1 MTHSDDLQ
9 KIIDESSDEISKNFF
24 DWVEGTLSATDW
36 RKFETAIESGN
47 FSQAADLIEWSDYA
61 PGAVVGAALGAAA
74 IRNGEYIEEITG
86 LKYAFDIKD
95 PNSLAWIESHGAEL
109 VKDIGEGAERD
120 LREVIYRGYFSGY
133 TPRQQAEYIKGLIGL
148 DERRIEQVNSYARAL
163 ADRGFSPAEITKKA
177 TQRAQK
183 KLNDRAKTIAVNEAS
198 EASGRGTYFSTK
210 DAYNRGVLG
219 PEWEGFRIVTWD
231 ERLCPKCAPL
241 AGEARQL
248 PDGVYPSTGDTI
260 AKIHVL
266 CRCQEGL
273 RKVGSDRGKTNPNQ
287 KEADMTGKKRE
298 SMKSSID
305 VVFEA
310 KGLKETETSIIVP
323 TVPIVEGVF
332 DGHGF
337 PAFRNFDEFS
347 EDAKWLDGLTI
358 VTNHEPL
365 DPDAR
370 RIGQLRTPTPDAGMR
385 RVKASTEFY
394 KDNITPKE
402 LDALRSKKP
411 LHGSLGYS
419 CYMEYAPGDWNGK
432 HYEAKEHGP
441 YVFYEYSLVRNGVVT
456 PEDGA
461 GFNIEDSK
469 VRAMEPVQ
477 PCTEDGKPGFR
488 WGKEGK
494 CYTYEPGDK
503 DGMAAAKK
511 KAALQGAAIG
521 ESQSQSPAQRADK
534 RGETMI
540 GDESSPGLEPEVKET
555 IADLQNRIAEQD
567 TKIADLETKVQAVT
581 EEKDQIKETLVAER
595 ELQALEKFTNSLKQG
610 KRDKAADLFKEYSE
624 AATESP
630 IQGLLWRQDHE
641 DLFLTKTEAT
651 QLKGQPVVE
660 GAPEKTFDLAE
671 EQRKLFKY

>member
-1 MTHSDDLQ
+1 MPDHATDLQ
-9 KIIDESSDEISKNFF
+9 KIIDESADEISKNFF

-36 RKFETAIESGN
+36 RIFETAIEAGN
-47 FSQAADLIEWSDYA
+47 FSQAADLIEWQDYA
-61 PGAVVGAALGAAA
+61 PEAAIGAALGAAA
-74 IRNGEYIEEITG
+74 KRNAEYIEEITG

-109 VKDIGEGAERD
+109 VKDIGEGAKRD

-133 TPRQQAEYIKGLIGL
+133 TPRQQTEYIKDLVGL
-148 DERRIEQVNSYARAL
+148 DERRLQWVDNYARAL
-163 ADRGFSPAEITKKA
+163 EKKGLSPSEINSKTSKYAK
-177 TQRAQK
+177 K
-183 KLNDRAKTIAVNEAS
+183 KLNERAKTIAINEAS
-198 EASGRGTYFSTK
+198 EAATRGQYFSTK

-231 ERLCPKCAPL
+231 ERLCPRCAPL
-241 AGEARQL
+241 AGEARSL
-248 PDGVYPSTGDTI
+248 PDGVYPSTGNTI
-260 AKIHVL
+260 AKIHVS
-266 CRCQEGL
+266 CRCVEGI
-273 RKVGSDRGKTNPNQ
+273 RKIGSDRGTTNPNQ
-287 KEADMTGKKRE
+287 KEANMTGKKRE

-370 RIGQLRTPTPDAGMR
+370 RIGQLRAPTPEAGMR

-394 KDNITPKE
+394 KIDLTQRE
-402 LDALRSKKP
+402 LEALRSKKP

-419 CYMEYAPGDWNGK
+419 CYMEYEPGDWNGK

-461 GFNIEDSK
+461 GFNIEDAK

-477 PCTEDGKPGFR
+477 PCTENGKPGFR

-503 DGMAAAKK
+503 AGMAAAKK

-521 ESQSQSPAQRADK
+521 ESNPHSHSQSPAQRADI
-534 RGETMI
+534 RGKKMSEEIDPGHEPGIQEAMKPLEQRIEALET
-540 GDESSPGLEPEVKET
+540 DLKTVKEEKKT
-555 IADLQNRIAEQD
+555 IED
-567 TKIADLETKVQAVT
+567 
-581 EEKDQIKETLVAER
+581 TLVAER
-595 ELQALEKFTNSLKQG
+595 KARAILDFTEGLKPGHREKAAEHYEALQADPVKWVRENA
-610 KRDKAADLFKEYSE
+610 DKLV
-624 AATESP
+624 TP
-630 IQGLLWRQDHE
+630 
-641 DLFLTKTEAT
+641 TEAK
-651 QLKGQPVVE
+651 QLKGQPVAE
-660 GAPEKTFDLAE
+660 GATEKFDLAE